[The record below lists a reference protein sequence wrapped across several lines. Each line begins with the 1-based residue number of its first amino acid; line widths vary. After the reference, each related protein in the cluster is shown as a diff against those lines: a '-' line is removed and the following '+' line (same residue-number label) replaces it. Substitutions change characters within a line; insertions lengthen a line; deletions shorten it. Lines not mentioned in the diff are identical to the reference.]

1 MFESKNTIAI
11 LQDKGK
17 PVILSERD
25 VALKRDK
32 TTKKKQ
38 VEKKAIEKS
47 MTERKRILQLA
58 STSSEEEVD
67 EIGIEIST
75 QKEKEMTLTE
85 GSIKDT
91 L

>member
-1 MFESKNTIAI
+1 M
-11 LQDKGK
+11 
-17 PVILSERD
+17 
-25 VALKRDK
+25 
-32 TTKKKQ
+32 
-38 VEKKAIEKS
+38 AIEKS